1 MGDNMSY
8 IKSLP
13 KTKFKIA
20 GSTLELESV
29 NILKSFVFSSNLKN
43 SNSTKSVFYDQ
54 VKRLEYL
61 AYTNYSSNTSL
72 YWITPIL
79 NGIDSF
85 RKIPKSQSIEQRNIT
100 ETYTG
105 KVYYVLGAKQISST
119 EIDAGDLILISAGS
133 DWKYGGI
140 VKEYDPI
147 FRRIILVSEE
157 ENVDNSSDP
166 SANPTI
172 EIYKKTND
180 GFDTTPNTNY
190 NLGRKEDEV
199 SKVVKIL
206 GTGIEGSEVSPYMT
220 TGGESFDFTDEP
232 SGTIGVS
239 LAADNLNLDDYRFE
253 TLLDQKLNE
262 SAEYKNI
269 YFTSTGLA
277 FKLSSF
283 LTKLI
288 AQNIERGQ
296 IIRVT

>member
-1 MGDNMSY
+1 MRDNMSY

-20 GSTLELESV
+20 GSTLELDSV

-43 SNSTKSVFYDQ
+43 SNSTKSVFYDH

-119 EIDAGDLILISAGS
+119 EIDAGDLILISAGG
-133 DWKYGGI
+133 DWKFGGI

-157 ENVDNSSDP
+157 ENATNSS
-166 SANPTI
+166 NPPAGATM

-180 GFDTTPNTNY
+180 GFELDRNENY

-199 SKVVKIL
+199 SKVVKII

-220 TGGESFDFTDEP
+220 IDGESFDFTDEP